1 MATTTQRLTLQDF
14 LALPNIEESPA
25 WEYADG
31 QADRKPMPTAYHS
44 ILQKRL
50 TAAIDLA
57 NSSYEAFPELRC
69 ILSRNSVVP
78 DITVIH
84 RETLARSACR
94 IPSGNTPVEGA
105 PDWMIEILSADQS
118 TTKLIAKIQTCLQ
131 EGSQLGWLLDP
142 DEQVV
147 MVLLPD
153 MRVNL
158 LRGSDSLWDASRRLP
173 VLQGINLELT
183 VEQVFGWL
191 SR

>member
-31 QADRKPMPTAYHS
+31 QASRKPMPTAYHS

-50 TAAIDLA
+50 TAAIVLA

-84 RETLARSACR
+84 HNR

-118 TTKLIAKIQTCLQ
+118 TTKLIAKMQMCLR
-131 EGSQLGWLLDP
+131 EGTQLGWLIDP

-191 SR
+191 SH

>member
-14 LALPNIEESPA
+14 LELPNIEESPA

-31 QADRKPMPTAYHS
+31 QTDRKPMPTAYHS

-57 NSSYEAFPELRC
+57 NSFYEAFPELRC
-69 ILSRNSVVP
+69 ILSCNSVVP

-84 RETLARSACR
+84 RDR
-94 IPSGNTPVEGA
+94 IPAGNIPLTGA
-105 PDWMIEILSADQS
+105 PDWTIEILSTDQS

-158 LRGSDSLWDASRRLP
+158 LRGSDRLP